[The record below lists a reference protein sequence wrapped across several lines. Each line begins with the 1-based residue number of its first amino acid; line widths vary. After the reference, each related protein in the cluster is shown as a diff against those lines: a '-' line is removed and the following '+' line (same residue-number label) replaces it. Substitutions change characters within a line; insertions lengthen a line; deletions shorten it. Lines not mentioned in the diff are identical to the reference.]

1 MKRLIAMLLV
11 LAAVLSLAACA
22 GNKNTDTTPTT
33 TAPTT
38 APSDS
43 KPNIVIDSDD
53 PLYTKTSYSISNDIA
68 MASRDVIA
76 ATTGDVN
83 LTVGQLQVFYWMC
96 VQEFLRNYSYYLS
109 YFGLDYTKPL
119 DEQKCS
125 EIDGTWQHYFLNDA
139 LSSWHNYQAMAI
151 AAEKEGVEMNAAL
164 KKELQDLHT
173 GMEDAAKKDKFESV
187 DAMLQAELCPGI
199 TYDDYVA
206 YLTVNYM
213 GYSYFQNKLEAKE
226 VSDQEIEDYFN
237 KNKADLE
244 KDNITKDSGNVVDVR
259 HILLVPKG
267 GTKDDA
273 GKTTY
278 SEAEWAACLA
288 EAEKLLQEWKD
299 GDATED
305 SFGKLAEKH
314 SEDPG
319 SKNTGGLYQH
329 IYKGQMVKPFEDWCF
344 DASRKTG
351 DTGIVKTDYGYHIMY
366 YVDEEAQWIY
376 QCREEILNAWAKKFV
391 ADTAGQ
397 YLMTVNYEDIVLG
410 VVDMAPKSDSATAE

>member
-1 MKRLIAMLLV
+1 MKRLIALL
-11 LAAVLSLAACA
+11 LALVAVLSLTACA
-22 GNKNTDTTPTT
+22 GSENTDTTPTT

-38 APSDS
+38 APSDD
-43 KPNIVIDSDD
+43 KQNIIIDSDD
-53 PLYTKTSYSISNDIA
+53 PLYTKTSYTISNDIA
-68 MASRDVIA
+68 LASRDVIA
-76 ATTGDVN
+76 ATTGDKN
-83 LTVGQLQVFYWMC
+83 LTVGQLQVYYWMS
-96 VQEFLRNYSYYLS
+96 VKGFLSNYSYYLS

-139 LSSWHNYQAMAI
+139 LSSWHNYQALAI
-151 AAEKEGVEMNAAL
+151 EAEKANAEMNVTL
-164 KKELQDLHT
+164 QKELQDLKKNL
-173 GMEDAAKKDKFESV
+173 EEAAKKDKFESV

-199 TYDDYVA
+199 TFDDYMA
-206 YLTVNYM
+206 YLQVYYTGV
-213 GYSYFQNKLEAKE
+213 SYFQDMVEALEVTDA
-226 VSDQEIEDYFN
+226 QIEAYFTEH
-237 KNKADLE
+237 KADLE
-244 KDNITKDSGNVVDVR
+244 KNNITKDGGNVVDAR

-288 EAEKLLQEWKD
+288 EAEKLLLEWKD

-314 SEDPG
+314 TEDPG

-344 DASRKTG
+344 DASRNTG

-366 YVDEEAQWIY
+366 YVSAEPQWEY
-376 QCREEILNAWAKKFV
+376 HCREEVINEWAQKFV
-391 ADTAGQ
+391 AETAGK
-397 YLMTVNYEDIVLG
+397 YLMTVNYKDIVLG
-410 VVDMAPKSDSATAE
+410 VVDLAAQNSSSEK